1 MSPGHKKPEH
11 ATDAMQQAFYTV
23 GVDAASKDPRRTREV
38 LVAAAAASVRRHP
51 TVPADPDDP
60 AQPWSQALAEDMAVE
75 LPVVHCAFVGC
86 TWRSEVV
93 GELCGHVRE
102 VHGSVVLPIAE
113 LVHPADEDEDLR
125 ITAAYN
131 APALAQALDLP
142 QRQRLAELVARGLPA
157 FVDGLARATGS
168 GAGRR
173 AEGARRH
180 ARARPRLI
188 TLGPQPAA
196 AEGATASPAGGG
208 RSGDAGRRADDEAF
222 AKKFAALFLDAAGLQ
237 SRMAKYGSKA
247 PPRCGRGSAALA
259 ARKVRRVRKAARA
272 GVGFEG
278 RLDGAGSELRYAPGF
293 AGAAEAAAWFSGM
306 QRAAAW
312 AQGTVTVFG
321 RAHPEPRLTC
331 YYGDAGLSYR
341 YSGRSVHPL
350 PWSACPP
357 LGAIRQRVEAATG
370 EPPQLG
376 ALQPLP
382 VRGRHGGLAR
392 RQRGPVRALPDHRLR
407 EPGRR
412 AGLRPPGGGRLPG
425 GEEAARAA
433 AARLPAGHARADPSH
448 LWQHCLPRRK
458 KVSEER
464 IHFGSKSWE
473 LFPPSQFCL
482 WRR

>member
-222 AKKFAALFLDAAGLQ
+222 AKKFAALFLDAAGAAAPGCCATPAAL
-237 SRMAKYGSKA
+237 RP
-247 PPRCGRGSAALA
+247 PPRC
-259 ARKVRRVRKAARA
+259 
-272 GVGFEG
+272 
-278 RLDGAGSELRYAPGF
+278 P
-293 AGAAEAAAWFSGM
+293 GAAPAAAWPRSERARLPFPSRPRRAFSLLPH
-306 QRAAAW
+306 
-312 AQGTVTVFG
+312 
-321 RAHPEPRLTC
+321 AHR
-331 YYGDAGLSYR
+331 GLIRNCMPY
-341 YSGRSVHPL
+341 V
-350 PWSACPP
+350 CP
-357 LGAIRQRVEAATG
+357 IRQR
-370 EPPQLG
+370 
-376 ALQPLP
+376 
-382 VRGRHGGLAR
+382 
-392 RQRGPVRALPDHRLR
+392 
-407 EPGRR
+407 
-412 AGLRPPGGGRLPG
+412 
-425 GEEAARAA
+425 
-433 AARLPAGHARADPSH
+433 SH
-448 LWQHCLPRRK
+448 
-458 KVSEER
+458 S
-464 IHFGSKSWE
+464 S
-473 LFPPSQFCL
+473 
-482 WRR
+482 

>member
-222 AKKFAALFLDAAGLQ
+222 AKKFAALFLDAAGH
-237 SRMAKYGSKA
+237 
-247 PPRCGRGSAALA
+247 GRHLPE
-259 ARKVRRVRKAARA
+259 V
-272 GVGFEG
+272 
-278 RLDGAGSELRYAPGF
+278 GAGPVL
-293 AGAAEAAAWFSGM
+293 EA
-306 QRAAAW
+306 R
-312 AQGTVTVFG
+312 
-321 RAHPEPRLTC
+321 
-331 YYGDAGLSYR
+331 
-341 YSGRSVHPL
+341 
-350 PWSACPP
+350 
-357 LGAIRQRVEAATG
+357 
-370 EPPQLG
+370 
-376 ALQPLP
+376 
-382 VRGRHGGLAR
+382 
-392 RQRGPVRALPDHRLR
+392 PDHERD
-407 EPGRR
+407 G
-412 AGLRPPGGGRLPG
+412 
-425 GEEAARAA
+425 AARAA
-433 AARLPAGHARADPSH
+433 QGAGGLQADAVRRGLCFGSFGVVRLPGRPVAAEGLAPARARGLRGAGGPW
-448 LWQHCLPRRK
+448 LARGARARRRGAF
-458 KVSEER
+458 S
-464 IHFGSKSWE
+464 
-473 LFPPSQFCL
+473 
-482 WRR
+482 